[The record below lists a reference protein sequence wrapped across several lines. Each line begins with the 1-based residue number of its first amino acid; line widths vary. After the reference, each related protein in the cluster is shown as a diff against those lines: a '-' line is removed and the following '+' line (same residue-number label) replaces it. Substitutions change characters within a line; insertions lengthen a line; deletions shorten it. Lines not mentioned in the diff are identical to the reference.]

1 MEQSPHTA
9 SLDRRK
15 QSHLD
20 DAHGIFPTLDLLPG
34 FIHLTDAQQAF
45 SHANHCFE
53 GFLRIKAGRNTQ
65 PFVWIELFCSLSLP
79 SSRWSSPVLFL
90 HSEIPT
96 FP

>member
-1 MEQSPHTA
+1 MRMKYSPPWIYC
-9 SLDRRK
+9 LG
-15 QSHLD
+15 LN
-20 DAHGIFPTLDLLPG
+20 
-34 FIHLTDAQQAF
+34 IHLTDAHQAF

-79 SSRWSSPVLFL
+79 SSHWSSPVLFL